1 MLSPPCFP
9 FVEVNPSP
17 SFDANANGWHRLALF
32 GNKNRI
38 SHYSTVTCPT
48 APYTDGGYSNPKA
61 QANFR
66 APTAYVFNCE
76 NTKPAAC
83 RNDYADRR
91 RYADSAAPPWSASTT
106 RNGRAPEGFRRAGR
120 RRQGRSP
127 CLRNL
132 RLVSRTTSPTLTDPR
147 RRKVTYPL
155 VNIVT
160 IAICAVICGADDF
173 VAIAK
178 FGRVKQKW
186 LSRFL
191 DLKDGIPSH
200 DRFNAIL
207 AAIKPAE
214 FEACLLSWITALHEI
229 TDGQLVAIDGKT
241 LRRSFDAA
249 SSKSAIHMVSAWA
262 TANHISLGQV
272 TVDEKSNEITAIPKL
287 LKMLEISGSLVT
299 IDAMGCQTEIAKTI
313 IDSKADYVLAVK
325 KNQPTLYDGIS
336 WFFLTQREQDFAGVR
351 VSRHQTHEKGHGRE
365 ETRLYYVCSVPR
377 DLPDRKRWP
386 KLAAIGWTI
395 SDTMRGGKALLR
407 DAVLHH
413 EQEALGQ
420 RVRRRGTWPLVDRK
434 QPSLATRRDVRR
446 GSIAPA
452 PRTCRR
458 ELQHPPPYGAEPAE
472 EQQDAKGRRE
482 RSRRTN

>member
-1 MLSPPCFP
+1 MP
-9 FVEVNPSP
+9 
-17 SFDANANGWHRLALF
+17 
-32 GNKNRI
+32 
-38 SHYSTVTCPT
+38 
-48 APYTDGGYSNPKA
+48 
-61 QANFR
+61 
-66 APTAYVFNCE
+66 
-76 NTKPAAC
+76 TKPSAC
-83 RNDYADRR
+83 IQEHFA
-91 RYADSAAPPWSASTT
+91 
-106 RNGRAPEGFRRAGR
+106 E
-120 RRQGRSP
+120 
-127 CLRNL
+127 
-132 RLVSRTTSPTLTDPR
+132 LTDPQR
-147 RRKVTYPL
+147 REGIYPL
-155 VNIVT
+155 INIVT
-160 IAICAVICGADDF
+160 VAICAVICGADDF

-178 FGRVKQKW
+178 FGRVKRKW

-214 FEACLLSWITALHEI
+214 FEACLLNWITALHDI

-249 SSKSAIHMVSAWA
+249 SGKSAIHMVSAWA

-287 LKMLEISGSLVT
+287 LQMLEISGSLVT

-336 WFFLTQREQDFAGVR
+336 WFFLTNREQSFADVR

-386 KLAAIGWTI
+386 GLAAIGWTI
-395 SDTMRGGKALLR
+395 NDTMRDGKRCYEMRYYIMSRKLSAKEFAA
-407 DAVLHH
+407 AVRGHWSIENSLHWQLDVTFG
-413 EQEALGQ
+413 EDQSRL
-420 RVRRRGTWPLVDRK
+420 RRGHAD
-434 QPSLATRRDVRR
+434 ANF
-446 GSIAPA
+446 SI
-452 PRTCRR
+452 
-458 ELQHPPPYGAEPAE
+458 L
-472 EQQDAKGRRE
+472 
-482 RSRRTN
+482 RRTALSLLKNNKTLKVGVKNKRLTAGWDDAYLQQVLFGQ